1 MNINKQLKAI
11 KINVSL
17 MYYTTNIW
25 IFFRMFELK
34 SPISVQVINGGING
48 GGSNKHLV
56 GKNFKT
62 KQARGSFLAL
72 KNKGSYNILDAM
84 VKLC

>member
-1 MNINKQLKAI
+1 MNRNKQLKAI

-48 GGSNKHLV
+48 G
-56 GKNFKT
+56 
-62 KQARGSFLAL
+62 L
-72 KNKGSYNILDAM
+72 K
-84 VKLC
+84 

>member
-17 MYYTTNIW
+17 MYCTTNIL

-48 GGSNKHLV
+48 G
-56 GKNFKT
+56 
-62 KQARGSFLAL
+62 L
-72 KNKGSYNILDAM
+72 K
-84 VKLC
+84 

>member
-48 GGSNKHLV
+48 GAQISIWLEKILKLNK
-56 GKNFKT
+56 
-62 KQARGSFLAL
+62 RGEVFWHSRIKDLTI
-72 KNKGSYNILDAM
+72 S
-84 VKLC
+84 